1 VVTGD
6 AHGTLLTAQ
15 IVTVIVVDASAPE
28 PVKCTFLLPPSEVAR
43 RAAELAPAT
52 SVVLYTGAGD
62 HELLRKALDAV
73 ARGFLLK
80 DASLDEVARVLL
92 QVAGGEVYVAPGLA
106 DALVTP
112 EIMAELPALTPR
124 EREVLALLAEGMT
137 NDGAAAVLS
146 LSPETIQT
154 HVRKA
159 MAKLHADTRTAA
171 VATAL
176 RLALIA

>member
-1 VVTGD
+1 MTGLS
-6 AHGTLLTAQ
+6 G
-15 IVTVIVVDASAPE
+15 V
-28 PVKCTFLLPPSEVAR
+28 EVAR

-52 SVVLYTGAGD
+52 AVVLYTGLGD
-62 HELLRKALDAV
+62 RELLQQALDAG

-80 DASLDEVARVLL
+80 DTSLDEVADVLRRV
-92 QVAGGEVYVAPGLA
+92 AEGEVHVPADIA

-112 EIMAELPALTPR
+112 AAMAELPTLTPR
-124 EREVLALLAEGMT
+124 EREVLKLLAEGMT

-159 MAKLHADTRTAA
+159 MTKLQADTRTAA